1 MRLAPGIAG
10 CASPTTTAHASNVIK
25 CARDS
30 MATTSATPAAARAPL
45 AMSRGRTG
53 PMRSMIRPCT
63 TEPHETPMSM
73 PADTSP
79 ATPNEPVT
87 FWT

>member
-1 MRLAPGIAG
+1 
-10 CASPTTTAHASNVIK
+10 
-25 CARDS
+25 
-30 MATTSATPAAARAPL
+30 
-45 AMSRGRTG
+45 MSRGRVG
-53 PMRSMIRPCT
+53 PIRSMIRPCT